1 MSIVSSLKLRNKILE
16 SQEYLD
22 FINQDIIELLSK
34 QFSTYW
40 NMQGISLN
48 QINNFLLEKKINSKI
63 QFVQTILEIWEKNY
77 CTFFRYGRI
86 TFKNNLWYYVSN
98 NDIISRKNNLDITLL
113 SKDNGYTVSLIEKI
127 NELEK
132 ENQQLKI
139 YLNHK
144 KNI

>member
-34 QFSTYW
+34 QFSTNW

-63 QFVQTILEIWEKNY
+63 QFVQIVLEIWEKNY

-98 NDIISRKNNLDITLL
+98 NNIISRKNNLDITLL

-127 NELEK
+127 NE
-132 ENQQLKI
+132 
-139 YLNHK
+139 
-144 KNI
+144 